1 MKIGIIGDGQV
12 GSTTAYTLAREG
24 IARDIVLIDINTSKA
39 EADALD
45 LIHSTV
51 FKHDCNVIAGDYR
64 DLDGAGFVIITADGA
79 PLFNASRLELV
90 GGNTKMFKDMIPQI
104 AEYAPDAI
112 IIVTTNPVDIMTY
125 VALQLSGFPASHV
138 IGSGTV
144 LDTARF
150 KSILSEAIGITP
162 RSVHAYV
169 MGEHGDS
176 ALISWATARVGAL
189 GVEDFAA
196 QIGRPLD
203 TDRKRSVSTEVVQVP
218 YKIFH
223 GKKATSYGIASSLA
237 AICQAIVF
245 DEKKVLTVSSF
256 HRDVAGIKNVC
267 LSLPSIIGRHGV
279 EQTTMPPL
287 PEIENAKLRQSAEV
301 IAEVQK
307 KAMELLG

>member
-64 DLDGAGFVIITADGA
+64 DLDGAGIVIITADGA

-150 KSILSEAIGITP
+150 KSILSEAIGISP

-176 ALISWATARVGAL
+176 ALISWATAVSGRWAL
-189 GVEDFAA
+189 KILPPKSD
-196 QIGRPLD
+196 GRLIL
-203 TDRKRSVSTEVVQVP
+203 TGNGRSVRKLFRCLIRFFMAKRQPVMALPLLWLQFARRLFSM
-218 YKIFH
+218 
-223 GKKATSYGIASSLA
+223 KKR
-237 AICQAIVF
+237 F
-245 DEKKVLTVSSF
+245 
-256 HRDVAGIKNVC
+256 
-267 LSLPSIIGRHGV
+267 
-279 EQTTMPPL
+279 
-287 PEIENAKLRQSAEV
+287 
-301 IAEVQK
+301 
-307 KAMELLG
+307 

>member
-64 DLDGAGFVIITADGA
+64 DLDGAGIVIITADGA

-150 KSILSEAIGITP
+150 KSILSEAIGISP

-189 GVEDFAA
+189 EILPPKSD
-196 QIGRPLD
+196 GRLIL
-203 TDRKRSVSTEVVQVP
+203 TGNGRSVRKLFRCLIRFFMAKRQPVMALPLLWLQFARRLFSM
-218 YKIFH
+218 
-223 GKKATSYGIASSLA
+223 KKR
-237 AICQAIVF
+237 F
-245 DEKKVLTVSSF
+245 
-256 HRDVAGIKNVC
+256 
-267 LSLPSIIGRHGV
+267 
-279 EQTTMPPL
+279 
-287 PEIENAKLRQSAEV
+287 
-301 IAEVQK
+301 
-307 KAMELLG
+307 

>member
-64 DLDGAGFVIITADGA
+64 DLDGAGIVIITADGA

-150 KSILSEAIGITP
+150 KSILSEAIGISP

-203 TDRKRSVSTEVVQVP
+203 TDRKRSV
-218 YKIFH
+218 
-223 GKKATSYGIASSLA
+223 SYGIASSLA

-301 IAEVQK
+301 IAEVKK

>member
-1 MKIGIIGDGQV
+1 
-12 GSTTAYTLAREG
+12 
-24 IARDIVLIDINTSKA
+24 
-39 EADALD
+39 
-45 LIHSTV
+45 
-51 FKHDCNVIAGDYR
+51 
-64 DLDGAGFVIITADGA
+64 
-79 PLFNASRLELV
+79 
-90 GGNTKMFKDMIPQI
+90 
-104 AEYAPDAI
+104 
-112 IIVTTNPVDIMTY
+112 
-125 VALQLSGFPASHV
+125 
-138 IGSGTV
+138 

-150 KSILSEAIGITP
+150 KSILSEAIGISP

-301 IAEVQK
+301 IAEVKK